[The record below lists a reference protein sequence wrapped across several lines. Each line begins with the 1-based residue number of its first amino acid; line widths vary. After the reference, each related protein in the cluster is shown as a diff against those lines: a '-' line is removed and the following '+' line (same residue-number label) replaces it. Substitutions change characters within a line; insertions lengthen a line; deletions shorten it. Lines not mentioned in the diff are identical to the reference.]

1 MPLRTIGFGRAL
13 GGEVTSRGAQNAFF
27 SGMEVINSFLK
38 IFTIIIESL
47 NLFVLLAEVHMPF
60 SLVGR
65 LTVRSYDT

>member
-38 IFTIIIESL
+38 IL
-47 NLFVLLAEVHMPF
+47 PLLLKALIF
-60 SLVGR
+60 SF
-65 LTVRSYDT
+65 Y